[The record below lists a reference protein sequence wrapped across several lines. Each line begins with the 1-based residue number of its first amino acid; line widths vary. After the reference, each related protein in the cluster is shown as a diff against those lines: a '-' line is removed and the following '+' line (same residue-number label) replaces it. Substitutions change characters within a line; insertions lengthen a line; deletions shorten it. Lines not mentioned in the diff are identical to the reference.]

1 MTKLLDLKNNSVI
14 AINQNNYTKEDNY
27 KKVCYLDTDNITN
40 NRINAFLKIDLTK
53 EKLPSRAKRKCSL
66 NSIIYSSVRPNQRHF
81 GIIKEIPKNFLV
93 STAFIVIDIIDLE
106 KLDPNYLYYYITQ
119 DKITH
124 YLQRIAECGTSS
136 YPSIT
141 PLDFLN
147 IKIKLY
153 PLETQQKIARTLSIL
168 DQKIENNHKINELLH
183 TLAYKIYEFY
193 FKYKPKNAKLEQI
206 IIENPKSSI
215 MVKDAQ
221 KTQDKYPFF
230 TSGDNIL
237 SYPKAIIDGRNCFL
251 NTGGNAGI
259 KFYVG
264 KASYSTDTWCIC
276 AIENNHKINELLHT
290 LAYKIYEFY
299 FKYKPKNAKL
309 EQIIIENPKSSI
321 MVKDAQKTQD
331 KYPFFTSGDNILSYP
346 KAIIDGRNCFLNT
359 GGNAGIKFYVG
370 KASYSTDTWCICANE
385 FSDYLYLLLSN
396 IRTHI
401 NQSFFQ
407 GTSLKHL
414 QKNLLKKY
422 PIYMPS
428 AHEIKKFNQIITP
441 LLTLISI
448 NTRTSKKLEQIRDF
462 LLPLLL
468 KQQVKPQ

>member
-1 MTKLLDLKNNSVI
+1 MTKLLDLKNHSVI

-93 STAFIVIDIIDLE
+93 STAFIVIDIIDLK

-119 DKITH
+119 DKIIH

-147 IKIKLY
+147 VKIKLY

-183 TLAYKIYEFY
+183 KILELLYEQYFVRFDFLDENNKPYQTSGGKMKFSKELNRLIPNDFEVKTLGELTQLKVGN
-193 FKYKPKNAKLEQI
+193 KNA
-206 IIENPKSSI
+206 NHSS
-215 MVKDAQ
+215 DQ
-221 KTQDKYPFF
+221 GKYPFF
-230 TSGDNIL
+230 TCSNNPLRCETYQFEGKHIIISGNGNFYVTHYDGKFDAYQRTYVVNPNNPNHYVLIYL
-237 SYPKAIIDGRNCFL
+237 FVKSYTNYLKLQSRGSI
-251 NTGGNAGI
+251 I
-259 KFYVG
+259 KFITKSDIENIKIVLPNLKTYTKWNNVL
-264 KASYSTDTWCIC
+264 KI
-276 AIENNHKINELLHT
+276 IENN
-290 LAYKIYEFY
+290 
-299 FKYKPKNAKL
+299 
-309 EQIIIENPKSSI
+309 
-321 MVKDAQKTQD
+321 
-331 KYPFFTSGDNILSYP
+331 
-346 KAIIDGRNCFLNT
+346 
-359 GGNAGIKFYVG
+359 
-370 KASYSTDTWCICANE
+370 
-385 FSDYLYLLLSN
+385 
-396 IRTHI
+396 
-401 NQSFFQ
+401 NQSTQ
-407 GTSLKHL
+407 T
-414 QKNLLKKY
+414 
-422 PIYMPS
+422 
-428 AHEIKKFNQIITP
+428 
-441 LLTLISI
+441 LTAL
-448 NTRTSKKLEQIRDF
+448 RDF

>member
-1 MTKLLDLKNNSVI
+1 MIKLLNLKNHSVI

-93 STAFIVIDIIDLE
+93 STAFIVIDIIDLK

-153 PLETQQKIARTLSIL
+153 PLETQQKIARTLSVL
-168 DQKIENNHKINELLH
+168 DQKIEINHKINELLH
-183 TLAYKIYEFY
+183 KILELLYEQYFVRFDFLDENNKPYQTSGGKMKFSKELNRLIPNDFEVKTLGELTQLKVGN
-193 FKYKPKNAKLEQI
+193 KNA
-206 IIENPKSSI
+206 NHSSN
-215 MVKDAQ
+215 Q
-221 KTQDKYPFF
+221 GKYPFF
-230 TSGDNIL
+230 TCSNNPLRCETYQFEGKHIIISGNGNFYITHYDGKFDAYQRTYIVNPNNPNHYVLIYL
-237 SYPKAIIDGRNCFL
+237 FVKSYTNYLKLQSRGSI
-251 NTGGNAGI
+251 I
-259 KFYVG
+259 KFITKSDIENIKIVLPNLKTYAKWNNVL
-264 KASYSTDTWCIC
+264 KM
-276 AIENNHKINELLHT
+276 IENN
-290 LAYKIYEFY
+290 
-299 FKYKPKNAKL
+299 
-309 EQIIIENPKSSI
+309 
-321 MVKDAQKTQD
+321 
-331 KYPFFTSGDNILSYP
+331 
-346 KAIIDGRNCFLNT
+346 
-359 GGNAGIKFYVG
+359 
-370 KASYSTDTWCICANE
+370 
-385 FSDYLYLLLSN
+385 
-396 IRTHI
+396 
-401 NQSFFQ
+401 NQSTQ
-407 GTSLKHL
+407 T
-414 QKNLLKKY
+414 
-422 PIYMPS
+422 
-428 AHEIKKFNQIITP
+428 
-441 LLTLISI
+441 LTAL
-448 NTRTSKKLEQIRDF
+448 RDF

>member
-1 MTKLLDLKNNSVI
+1 MIKLLDLKNHSVI

-93 STAFIVIDIIDLE
+93 STAFIVIDIIDLK

-153 PLETQQKIARTLSIL
+153 PLETQQKIARTLSVL
-168 DQKIENNHKINELLH
+168 DQKIENNHKINEILHKILELLYEQYFVRFDFLDENNKPYQTSGGKMKFSKELNRLIPNDFEVK
-183 TLAYKIYEFY
+183 TLGELTQLKVGN
-193 FKYKPKNAKLEQI
+193 KNA
-206 IIENPKSSI
+206 NHSSN
-215 MVKDAQ
+215 Q
-221 KTQDKYPFF
+221 GKYPFF
-230 TSGDNIL
+230 TCSNNPLKCKTYQFEGKHIIISGNGNFYVTHYDGKFDAYQRTYVVNPNNPNHYVLIYL
-237 SYPKAIIDGRNCFL
+237 FVKSYTNYLKLQSRGSI
-251 NTGGNAGI
+251 I
-259 KFYVG
+259 KFITKSDIENIKIVLPNLKTYTKWNNVL
-264 KASYSTDTWCIC
+264 KM
-276 AIENNHKINELLHT
+276 IENN
-290 LAYKIYEFY
+290 
-299 FKYKPKNAKL
+299 
-309 EQIIIENPKSSI
+309 
-321 MVKDAQKTQD
+321 
-331 KYPFFTSGDNILSYP
+331 
-346 KAIIDGRNCFLNT
+346 
-359 GGNAGIKFYVG
+359 
-370 KASYSTDTWCICANE
+370 
-385 FSDYLYLLLSN
+385 
-396 IRTHI
+396 
-401 NQSFFQ
+401 NQSTQ
-407 GTSLKHL
+407 T
-414 QKNLLKKY
+414 
-422 PIYMPS
+422 
-428 AHEIKKFNQIITP
+428 
-441 LLTLISI
+441 LTAL
-448 NTRTSKKLEQIRDF
+448 RDF

>member
-1 MTKLLDLKNNSVI
+1 MTKLLDLKNHSVI
-14 AINQNNYTKEDNY
+14 AINQNNYTKKDNY

-53 EKLPSRAKRKCSL
+53 EKLPSRAKRKCSI

-93 STAFIVIDIIDLE
+93 STAFIVIDIIDLK

-183 TLAYKIYEFY
+183 KILELLYEQYFVRFDFLDKNNKPYQTSGGKMKFSKELNPLNPNDFEVKTLGELTPLKGG
-193 FKYKPKNAKLEQI
+193 KQKAKH
-206 IIENPKSSI
+206 SS
-215 MVKDAQ
+215 KQ
-221 KTQDKYPFF
+221 GKYPFF
-230 TSGDNIL
+230 TCSNNPLRCETYQFEGKHIIISGNGNFYVTHYDGKFDAYQRTYVVNPNNPNHYVLIYL
-237 SYPKAIIDGRNCFL
+237 FVKSYTNYLKLQSRGSI
-251 NTGGNAGI
+251 I
-259 KFYVG
+259 KFITKSDIENIKIVLPNLKTYTKWNNVL
-264 KASYSTDTWCIC
+264 KM
-276 AIENNHKINELLHT
+276 IENN
-290 LAYKIYEFY
+290 
-299 FKYKPKNAKL
+299 
-309 EQIIIENPKSSI
+309 
-321 MVKDAQKTQD
+321 
-331 KYPFFTSGDNILSYP
+331 
-346 KAIIDGRNCFLNT
+346 
-359 GGNAGIKFYVG
+359 
-370 KASYSTDTWCICANE
+370 
-385 FSDYLYLLLSN
+385 
-396 IRTHI
+396 
-401 NQSFFQ
+401 NQSTQ
-407 GTSLKHL
+407 T
-414 QKNLLKKY
+414 
-422 PIYMPS
+422 
-428 AHEIKKFNQIITP
+428 
-441 LLTLISI
+441 LTAL
-448 NTRTSKKLEQIRDF
+448 RDF

>member
-183 TLAYKIYEFY
+183 KILELLYEQYFVRFDFLDENNKPYQTSGGKMKFSKELNRLIPNDFEVKTLGELITWISGSQPPKSCHIYEHKEGYIRFIQNRDY
-193 FKYKPKNAKLEQI
+193 SSNDYITYIPISKNNKICYQYD
-206 IIENPKSSI
+206 I
-215 MVKDAQ
+215 MI
-221 KTQDKYPFF
+221 DKYGEAGAVRFGLQGAYNVALSKISVLNQSMQEYIRSYLNSKPIKKYLSNACMAS
-230 TSGDNIL
+230 TRSSLNENHIYSLMLPIPPINLLQKYEKIAKNIIT
-237 SYPKAIIDGRNCFL
+237 AII
-251 NTGGNAGI
+251 
-259 KFYVG
+259 K
-264 KASYSTDTWCIC
+264 
-276 AIENNHKINELLHT
+276 NNQATQT
-290 LAYKIYEFY
+290 LTA
-299 FKYKPKNAKL
+299 L
-309 EQIIIENPKSSI
+309 
-321 MVKDAQKTQD
+321 
-331 KYPFFTSGDNILSYP
+331 
-346 KAIIDGRNCFLNT
+346 
-359 GGNAGIKFYVG
+359 
-370 KASYSTDTWCICANE
+370 
-385 FSDYLYLLLSN
+385 
-396 IRTHI
+396 
-401 NQSFFQ
+401 
-407 GTSLKHL
+407 
-414 QKNLLKKY
+414 
-422 PIYMPS
+422 
-428 AHEIKKFNQIITP
+428 
-441 LLTLISI
+441 
-448 NTRTSKKLEQIRDF
+448 RDF

-468 KQQVKPQ
+468 KQQVKPK

>member
-1 MTKLLDLKNNSVI
+1 MSDNKTCSTKKNQIVKLGDILEVLTDYHSNGSYKTLKENVTLLEQPNFAIMIRTTNFEKNDFRKNLI
-14 AINQNNYTKEDNY
+14 YINQQAYNFLSKSKVLHQDILINKIANAGAVYFMPRLDKPVSLGMNLFLLRIKKNYSKYFIFCILKYNEKRLRLMAKGTTTKTIT
-27 KKVCYLDTDNITN
+27 KDNIKMFQ
-40 NRINAFLKIDLTK
+40 IL
-53 EKLPSRAKRKCSL
+53 LP
-66 NSIIYSSVRPNQRHF
+66 
-81 GIIKEIPKNFLV
+81 
-93 STAFIVIDIIDLE
+93 
-106 KLDPNYLYYYITQ
+106 
-119 DKITH
+119 
-124 YLQRIAECGTSS
+124 
-136 YPSIT
+136 
-141 PLDFLN
+141 
-147 IKIKLY
+147 

-183 TLAYKIYEFY
+183 TLAYKIYEYY

-215 MVKDAQ
+215 MVKNAQ

-264 KASYSTDTWCIC
+264 
-276 AIENNHKINELLHT
+276 E
-290 LAYKIYEFY
+290 
-299 FKYKPKNAKL
+299 
-309 EQIIIENPKSSI
+309 
-321 MVKDAQKTQD
+321 
-331 KYPFFTSGDNILSYP
+331 
-346 KAIIDGRNCFLNT
+346 
-359 GGNAGIKFYVG
+359 
-370 KASYSTDTWCICANE
+370 ASYSTDTWCICANE
-385 FSDYLYLLLSN
+385 FSDYLYLLLSS

-428 AHEIKKFNQIITP
+428 AHEIKKFNQIIMP

>member
-1 MTKLLDLKNNSVI
+1 MSEWQTFYLKDLVKIFGGSTPPTNNPKNYGNKIRWITAKDLSTLQGRYIKKGSRNISRLGFKSCSTFLLPKHAILFSVRAPIGYTAIISKRSCTDRGLMGLVPNKKIYFEFLYYLLKYHKNNISNMGVGTTFKGI
-14 AINQNNYTKEDNY
+14 SKPALGLFQ
-27 KKVCYLDTDNITN
+27 V
-40 NRINAFLKIDLTK
+40 KIPT
-53 EKLPSRAKRKCSL
+53 
-66 NSIIYSSVRPNQRHF
+66 
-81 GIIKEIPKNFLV
+81 
-93 STAFIVIDIIDLE
+93 T
-106 KLDPNYLYYYITQ
+106 YY
-119 DKITH
+119 
-124 YLQRIAECGTSS
+124 E
-136 YPSIT
+136 
-141 PLDFLN
+141 
-147 IKIKLY
+147 
-153 PLETQQKIARTLSIL
+153 QQKIAHTLSIL

-183 TLAYKIYEFY
+183 TLAYKIYEYY

-206 IIENPKSSI
+206 IIENPKSNI
-215 MVKDAQ
+215 MVK
-221 KTQDKYPFF
+221 
-230 TSGDNIL
+230 N
-237 SYPKAIIDGRNCFL
+237 
-251 NTGGNAGI
+251 
-259 KFYVG
+259 
-264 KASYSTDTWCIC
+264 
-276 AIENNHKINELLHT
+276 
-290 LAYKIYEFY
+290 
-299 FKYKPKNAKL
+299 
-309 EQIIIENPKSSI
+309 
-321 MVKDAQKTQD
+321 AQKTQD

-385 FSDYLYLLLSN
+385 FSDYLYLLLSS
-396 IRTHI
+396 IKTHI

-428 AHEIKKFNQIITP
+428 VHEIKKFNQIIMP

>member
-40 NRINAFLKIDLTK
+40 NRINTFLKIDLTK
-53 EKLPSRAKRKCSL
+53 EKLPSRTKRKCSI

-119 DKITH
+119 DEIIH

-153 PLETQQKIARTLSIL
+153 PLETQQKIARTLSVL
-168 DQKIENNHKINELLH
+168 DQKIENNHKINELIQ
-183 TLAYKIYEFY
+183 TLAYKIYEYY
-193 FKYKPKNAKLEQI
+193 FKHKPKNAKLEQI
-206 IIENPKSSI
+206 ILENPKSSI

-237 SYPKAIIDGRNCFL
+237 SYPKAL
-251 NTGGNAGI
+251 
-259 KFYVG
+259 
-264 KASYSTDTWCIC
+264 
-276 AIENNHKINELLHT
+276 
-290 LAYKIYEFY
+290 
-299 FKYKPKNAKL
+299 
-309 EQIIIENPKSSI
+309 
-321 MVKDAQKTQD
+321 
-331 KYPFFTSGDNILSYP
+331 
-346 KAIIDGRNCFLNT
+346 IDGRNCFLNT

-385 FSDYLYLLLSN
+385 FSDYLYLLLSSIKN
-396 IRTHI
+396 HI

-428 AHEIKKFNQIITP
+428 KHEIKQFNEIVMP

-468 KQQVKPQ
+468 KQQVKPKNQKQNQK

>member
-1 MTKLLDLKNNSVI
+1 MIKLLDLKNHSVI

-124 YLQRIAECGTSS
+124 YLQRIAECRTSS

-183 TLAYKIYEFY
+183 KILELLYEQYFVRFDFLDENNKPYQTSGGKMKFSKELNRLIPNDFEVKTLGELTQLKVGN
-193 FKYKPKNAKLEQI
+193 KNA
-206 IIENPKSSI
+206 NHSSN
-215 MVKDAQ
+215 Q
-221 KTQDKYPFF
+221 GKYPFF
-230 TSGDNIL
+230 TCSNNPL
-237 SYPKAIIDGRNCFL
+237 RCETYQFE
-251 NTGGNAGI
+251 
-259 KFYVG
+259 G
-264 KASYSTDTWCIC
+264 K
-276 AIENNHKINELLHT
+276 H
-290 LAYKIYEFY
+290 
-299 FKYKPKNAKL
+299 
-309 EQIIIENPKSSI
+309 III
-321 MVKDAQKTQD
+321 
-331 KYPFFTSGDNILSYP
+331 SGN
-346 KAIIDGRNCFLNT
+346 GNFLC
-359 GGNAGIKFYVG
+359 Y
-370 KASYSTDTWCICANE
+370 
-385 FSDYLYLLLSN
+385 
-396 IRTHI
+396 
-401 NQSFFQ
+401 
-407 GTSLKHL
+407 
-414 QKNLLKKY
+414 
-422 PIYMPS
+422 
-428 AHEIKKFNQIITP
+428 
-441 LLTLISI
+441 TL
-448 NTRTSKKLEQIRDF
+448 
-462 LLPLLL
+462 
-468 KQQVKPQ
+468 

>member
-1 MTKLLDLKNNSVI
+1 MSKTLQDYATL
-14 AINQNNYTKEDNY
+14 INDTIQSNEINHYIT
-27 KKVCYLDTDNITN
+27 TDNMCQNLGGIDTFKN
-40 NRINAFLKIDLTK
+40 INIPQGKVRSFQKDDVLLSNIRLYFRKVY
-53 EKLPSRAKRKCSL
+53 RAKQKGGCSSDVL
-66 NSIIYSSVRPNQRHF
+66 VFRAKHIDSATLFAILSSQIFTDYACSGSQGSKMPRGNKTHMMDFKIPTINFTIAKIFNSIQN
-81 GIIKEIPKNFLV
+81 
-93 STAFIVIDIIDLE
+93 
-106 KLDPNYLYYYITQ
+106 
-119 DKITH
+119 
-124 YLQRIAECGTSS
+124 
-136 YPSIT
+136 
-141 PLDFLN
+141 
-147 IKIKLY
+147 
-153 PLETQQKIARTLSIL
+153 
-168 DQKIENNHKINELLH
+168 KIENNHKINELLH
-183 TLAYKIYEFY
+183 TLAYKIYEYY

-215 MVKDAQ
+215 MVKNAQ

-251 NTGGNAGI
+251 
-259 KFYVG
+259 
-264 KASYSTDTWCIC
+264 S
-276 AIENNHKINELLHT
+276 
-290 LAYKIYEFY
+290 
-299 FKYKPKNAKL
+299 
-309 EQIIIENPKSSI
+309 
-321 MVKDAQKTQD
+321 
-331 KYPFFTSGDNILSYP
+331 
-346 KAIIDGRNCFLNT
+346 T

-385 FSDYLYLLLSN
+385 FSDYLYLLLSS
-396 IRTHI
+396 IKTHI

-428 AHEIKKFNQIITP
+428 AHEIKKFNQIIMP